1 MRLVARLMIAGVALA
16 TGGMTAGCST
26 AVVPDAQGATNP
38 AAISSPGRAITATVP
53 AASATKTAGASA
65 GPALDVVGAPRGV
78 KAKEGIL
85 VDATTGQVLWSKD
98 ANVPRPIASITKVMT
113 ALVILQSGG
122 LNREITVPKAVVNY
136 VAKYGAEAAG
146 LIPGQVY
153 TTDELLHAML
163 IVSAADAAY
172 TLANA
177 YGPGLPAFIAKMN
190 AEAAKL
196 GLTGTHF
203 TSPDGLPYPTE
214 YSTYSTPADL
224 VTLGE
229 VAMENPVF
237 RSIVDL
243 QYYNLP
249 KGPGHPAVSWSTSDE
264 AARPLPRRDRHQDR
278 LHRRGRPH
286 PPLRGHPQRPHPD
299 RRRPGLPAHHPGHRR
314 PRRHQGPQ
322 LGLRPQAIRLT
333 RPALGVAPSAAVPNR
348 PVGDVGRRERVHRG
362 VSGGSPPR
370 EG

>member
-16 TGGMTAGCST
+16 AGGLTAGCSS

-38 AAISSPGRAITATVP
+38 AALSSPGRAVTATVP
-53 AASATKTAGASA
+53 ATAATKTAGAAA
-65 GPALDVVGAPRGV
+65 GLALDVVGAPPGV

-85 VDATTGQVLWSKD
+85 VDATTGQVLWSRD

-113 ALVILQSGG
+113 ALVILQSGS
-122 LNREITVPKAVVNY
+122 LNQEVTVPRAVVNY

-229 VAMENPVF
+229 AAMQNPVF
-237 RSIVDL
+237 RSIVGL
-243 QYYNLP
+243 QYFNLP
-249 KGPGHPAVSWSTSDE
+249 KGPGHPAALWTSSDE
-264 AARPLPRRDRHQDR
+264 LLGNYPGVIGIKSGYTNAA
-278 LHRRGRPH
+278 
-286 PPLRGHPQRPHPD
+286 GHT
-299 RRRPGLPAHHPGHRR
+299 L
-314 PRRHQGPQ
+314 
-322 LGLRPQAIRLT
+322 LFEAIRNGRNLI
-333 RPALGVAPSAAVPNR
+333 GVVL
-348 PVGDVGRRERVHRG
+348 
-362 VSGGSPPR
+362 GSPPSNPATAAQDATKVLNW
-370 EG
+370 GFALKQSG